1 MTNKYLKQID
11 SCIKEGW
18 LSTISGGYM
27 EEFEKEASKLFGNK
41 YAVSTCNGTSSL
53 YLSLFCLS
61 LENNKKEIIIPA
73 YGFHVS
79 INIICSIGMKPV
91 FCDVDPKTFAIDFD
105 ECEKLINKN
114 TLAVMVLHP
123 WGNIADLDKM
133 SSLREKYDIFFVSD
147 SSHAHESE
155 WDNKPIGKYFD
166 INCASFGLGKIIS
179 GGELGVLTTDNPIFR
194 DRALLFAHTNRV
206 PKDLIANDYKGISN
220 NVGIKFR
227 PHLFALLLAL
237 NDLKNNVGKRKKI
250 RKNILKFQE
259 EMLACNQNVFF
270 QETYTKSKRSF
281 HMPIIGLPSK
291 VDRKK
296 IIKQL
301 NKLGFHAQLHNYR
314 NSLSKDSILND
325 FYGIKIKKIYKNTEN
340 LIGKNIIQLRASDF
354 TDWSKVKK
362 LINLLNSNLGSC
374 IESH

>member
-1 MTNKYLKQID
+1 MSSKYIKQID
-11 SCIKEGW
+11 TCIREGW
-18 LSTISGGYM
+18 LSTVSGGYM
-27 EEFEKEASKLFGNK
+27 EEFEKEAANLFGNK
-41 YAVSTCNGTSSL
+41 YGVSTCNGTSSL

-61 LENNKKEIIIPA
+61 LESGKKEVIIPA

-79 INIICSIGMKPV
+79 ISVICSIGMKPV

-105 ECEKLINKN
+105 KCEKLINKN
-114 TLAVMVLHP
+114 TLAVMVLQP
-123 WGNIADLDKM
+123 WGNIADLEKM
-133 SSLREKYDIFFVSD
+133 SRLRKKYDIFFVSD

-155 WDNKPIGKYFD
+155 WDGKSIGKYFD

-206 PKDLIANDYKGISN
+206 PKDLIASDYKNISN

-237 NDLKNNVGKRKKI
+237 DDLKNNVGKRKRI
-250 RKNILKFQE
+250 RKNILRFQK
-259 EMLACNQNVFF
+259 EMLACNQNIFF
-270 QETYTKSKRSF
+270 QETYIKSKRSF

-291 VDRKK
+291 ADREKIVKK
-296 IIKQL
+296 I

-314 NSLSKDSILND
+314 NSLSKDSILNE
-325 FYGIKIKKIYKNTEN
+325 FYGIKVRKTYKKTKDI
-340 LIGKNIIQLRASDF
+340 IGKNIIQLYASDF
-354 TDWSKVKK
+354 ANWSKIKS
-362 LINLLNSNLGSC
+362 LINLLNNSLYDD
-374 IESH
+374 